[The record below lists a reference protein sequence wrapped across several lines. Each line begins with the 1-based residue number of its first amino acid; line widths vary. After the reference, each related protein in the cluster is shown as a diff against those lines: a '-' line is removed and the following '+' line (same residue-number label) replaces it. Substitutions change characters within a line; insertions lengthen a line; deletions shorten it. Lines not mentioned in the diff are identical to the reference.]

1 MSVEPRNPGSQR
13 ACLSQTH
20 LQGHTAPLWPNMEVQ
35 PLVLLRRL
43 AVETGSLC
51 PTPEGNWLLPISG
64 QLTFWAMVECQKAK
78 HTKQPLVYIH
88 LVFLKITFLFNDVG
102 DSRNGELSP
111 KIWGKWTAIFST
123 PSQVFSPA
131 VPPRVRR
138 SRVWSVLQDGDF
150 HGSTY
155 LLQTGC
161 RELEVIQSTAVATV
175 FARTSRL
182 HTSLLNQCP
191 QTPREASR
199 ATIRQ

>member
-1 MSVEPRNPGSQR
+1 MAKHGS
-13 ACLSQTH
+13 AAAGAAEKAGS
-20 LQGHTAPLWPNMEVQ
+20 GDEVSA
-35 PLVLLRRL
+35 L
-43 AVETGSLC
+43 
-51 PTPEGNWLLPISG
+51 TPEGNWLLPISG

-78 HTKQPLVYIH
+78 RTKQPLVYIH
-88 LVFLKITFLFNDVG
+88 LVFLKITFPVNKVG
-102 DSRNGELSP
+102 DLRNGELSP
-111 KIWGKWTAIFST
+111 KIWGKWVAIFST
-123 PSQVFSPA
+123 PSQVFSPP

-138 SRVWSVLQDGDF
+138 SRIWSVL

-175 FARTSRL
+175 FARNSRL

-199 ATIRQ
+199 ATVRQ